1 MSAVILKQVMDLLP
15 VKTERQFAST
25 SKVFSK
31 QYEIDKIE
39 ELKNFNWIATR
50 NKDEVFVE
58 FTDKEQA
65 VIFYRSL
72 NDLKLIC
79 YVNFILPNEFN
90 QKTC

>member
-58 FTDKEQA
+58 FTDREQA

-72 NDLKLIC
+72 KIYFKIIFTKITKKIKKL
-79 YVNFILPNEFN
+79 
-90 QKTC
+90 